1 MGSGSGGAPRRG
13 AGVPWLGVGVGAVAA
28 LLAAAAIGFVWMGDG
43 GLDLPFPLA
52 TPGAQAD
59 AGRGAIRSAHAASV
73 PLAPWHTAAEEELL
87 AEIRRITARPVPPQ
101 VEYILALRRG
111 GTRDTML
118 VQLTDALLGDD
129 PLAATSVKGWLRRT
143 PRMDPPPEP

>member
-1 MGSGSGGAPRRG
+1 
-13 AGVPWLGVGVGAVAA
+13 VPWFGVGAVAA

-43 GLDLPFPLA
+43 RLELAFPLA
-52 TPGAQAD
+52 APGAQAD
-59 AGRGAIRSAHAASV
+59 AGRDAIRAAHASV

-129 PLAATSVKGWLRRT
+129 PLAAASVKGWLRRT
-143 PRMDPPPEP
+143 PRPDPAPEP